1 MQDANKKLNAQEECL
16 VKLMRLGGKQGV
28 IAKKLKVTRPFFN
41 QWLQGKRN
49 SPRLDRDFEKLYQA
63 KTRRAKKH
71 V

>member
-1 MQDANKKLNAQEECL
+1 MQATNKNLDAKEERM
-16 VKLMRLGGKQGV
+16 VKLMRLGGKQDV

-41 QWLQGKRN
+41 QWLQGKRK
-49 SPRLDRDFEKLYQA
+49 SARLERDFNKLYEA